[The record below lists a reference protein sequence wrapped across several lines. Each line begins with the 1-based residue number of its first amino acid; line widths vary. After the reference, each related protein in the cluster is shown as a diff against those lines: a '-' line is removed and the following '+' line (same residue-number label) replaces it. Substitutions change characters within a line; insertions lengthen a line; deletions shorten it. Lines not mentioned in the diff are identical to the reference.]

1 MDLSQHAA
9 YLKGLAEGKGLTE
22 DALKGDFVKALLS
35 CLEDMAE
42 EIESLEEYV
51 HELTEYAE
59 AIDEDLGDIEEV
71 VFDEFDDDDAYFDD
85 DDIFVETECPVC
97 GETVG
102 YYQGDYDE
110 PVEVLCPNC
119 DAVVAVLGKDDE
131 YEEVEDD
138 EIVLDEE
145 LAKTDSAAKGIGLL
159 AGN

>member
-22 DALKGDFVKALLS
+22 DAEKGDFVKALLA
-35 CLEDMAE
+35 CINDMAE

-59 AIDEDLGDIEEV
+59 AIDEDLGDVEDLM
-71 VFDEFDDDDAYFDD
+71 FDDWDDDDVEFDDDNIVVA
-85 DDIFVETECPVC
+85 TECPVC

-102 YYQGDYDE
+102 YDQGDYDD
-110 PVEVLCPNC
+110 PNC
-119 DAVVAVLGKDDE
+119 DAVVAVIGKDDD

-138 EIVLDEE
+138 EIVIEDELDE
-145 LAKTDSAAKGIGLL
+145 D
-159 AGN
+159 

>member
-22 DALKGDFVKALLS
+22 DAEKGDFVKALLA
-35 CLEDMAE
+35 CINDMAE

-59 AIDEDLGDIEEV
+59 AIDEDLGDV
-71 VFDEFDDDDAYFDD
+71 DFDD

-119 DAVVAVLGKDDE
+119 DAVVAVIGKDDD

-138 EIVLDEE
+138 EIVIEDELDE
-145 LAKTDSAAKGIGLL
+145 D
-159 AGN
+159 

>member
-22 DALKGDFVKALLS
+22 DAEKGDFVKALLA
-35 CLEDMAE
+35 CINDMAE

-59 AIDEDLGDIEEV
+59 AIDEDLGDVEDLM
-71 VFDEFDDDDAYFDD
+71 FDDWDDDDVDFDD

-119 DAVVAVLGKDDE
+119 DAVVAGIGKDDD

-138 EIVLDEE
+138 EIVIEDELDE
-145 LAKTDSAAKGIGLL
+145 D
-159 AGN
+159 

>member
-1 MDLSQHAA
+1 M
-9 YLKGLAEGKGLTE
+9 
-22 DALKGDFVKALLS
+22 
-35 CLEDMAE
+35 
-42 EIESLEEYV
+42 

-59 AIDEDLGDIEEV
+59 AIDEDLGDVEEFV
-71 VFDEFDDDDAYFDD
+71 YDEFDDDDDVDFDD

-119 DAVVAVLGKDDE
+119 DAVVAVLGEDE

-138 EIVLDEE
+138 EIVLDDE
-145 LAKTDSAAKGIGLL
+145 LDED
-159 AGN
+159 

>member
-1 MDLSQHAA
+1 MVAKTFTFGGSFDKTCDIHEFHCGRDDFLRVHDS
-9 YLKGLAEGKGLTE
+9 
-22 DALKGDFVKALLS
+22 GDFIKALLA
-35 CLEDMAE
+35 CINDMAE

-59 AIDEDLGDIEEV
+59 AIDEDLGDMEDF
-71 VFDEFDDDDAYFDD
+71 VFDEWDDDDADFDD

-119 DAVVAVLGKDDE
+119 DAVVAVLGKDDD

-138 EIVLDEE
+138 EIVLEDELDE
-145 LAKTDSAAKGIGLL
+145 D
-159 AGN
+159 